1 MGEGKE
7 IKIGAIYPFTG
18 SLATVGEDIRQAI
31 DLAVEIVNNRYD
43 LPLPLARTIG
53 LPLLGNRKIK
63 VIYGDSQGIPAIGR
77 EEAERLIEQEKVVA
91 LIGSYQSS
99 VTLQA
104 SAIAEAKKVPF
115 VTPEASAPSL
125 TERDFQYFFR
135 TAPND
140 HLYTNLFFEL
150 FHFLRRYRGRDINN
164 FAILTEDSIF
174 GLEAAAIEKSLIRR
188 FSGELVELEMYT
200 PTVTSL
206 LDELARIRNSNA
218 QVVFGQQFLS
228 DAIQVVQDL
237 KTLNWFP
244 EGLVV
249 QNAGYT
255 IPDFLEAVG
264 EDGNYIIS
272 RVAWALGL
280 GRVKP
285 IVTEVNE
292 LYRSKYNEDMNE
304 TNTRSFTGLL
314 VLADAI
320 NRAASINRDEIRRA
334 LRQTNIPGQ
343 RLIMPWQGVR
353 FDSTGQNTLAGALLA
368 QIINQE
374 YKIIWPLS
382 VAEAKIVW
390 PAPSWDER

>member
-1 MGEGKE
+1 MKEGKE
-7 IKIGAIYPFTG
+7 IRIGAIYPFTG
-18 SLATVGEDIRQAI
+18 SQSAVGKDIRQAI

-43 LPLPLARTIG
+43 LDLPLARTIG
-53 LPLLGNRKIK
+53 LPILENRKFK
-63 VIYGDSQGIPAIGR
+63 VIYGDSEGIPEIGR
-77 EEAERLIEQEKVVA
+77 EEAKRLIVKEKVAA

-104 SAIAEAKKVPF
+104 SAIAEARKVPF
-115 VTPEASAPSL
+115 LTPDASAPSL
-125 TERDFQYFFR
+125 TERDFQFFFR

-150 FHFLRRYRGRDINN
+150 FHFLRSRGREINN

-174 GLEAAAIEKSLIRR
+174 GLEAAVIEKSLIRK
-188 FSGELVELEMYT
+188 FSGELAAFEIYT
-200 PTVTSL
+200 PPVTSL
-206 LDELARIRNSNA
+206 VNELTRIRKSKA
-218 QVVFGQQFLS
+218 QAVFGHQFLS
-228 DAIQVVQDL
+228 DAINVVQGL
-237 KTLNWFP
+237 KRLNWFP

-255 IPDFLEAVG
+255 IPEFLETVG
-264 EDGNYIIS
+264 KDGNYIIS

-292 LYRSKYNEDMNE
+292 LYRSKYKEDMNE
-304 TNTRSFTGLL
+304 TNARSFTGLL

-320 NRAASINRDEIRRA
+320 NRAGSINKDKIVQS
-334 LRQTNIPGQ
+334 LRQTNMPGKN
-343 RLIMPWQGVR
+343 LIMPWRGVR
-353 FDSTGQNTLAGALLA
+353 FDSNGQNILADALLA

-382 VAEAKIVW
+382 VAETPVVW
-390 PAPSWDER
+390 PAPPWNQR

>member
-1 MGEGKE
+1 MREDKE
-7 IKIGAIYPFTG
+7 IKIGAVYPFTG
-18 SLATVGEDIRQAI
+18 SLAAVGKDIRQAI
-31 DLAVEIVNNRYD
+31 DLAVDIVNNRND

-53 LPLLGNRKIK
+53 LPLLENRKIK
-63 VIYGDSQGIPAIGR
+63 MIYGDSQGIPATGR
-77 EEAERLIEQEKVVA
+77 EEAKRLIVKEKVAA
-91 LIGSYQSS
+91 LMGSYQSS

-115 VTPEASAPSL
+115 LTPDASAPSL

-150 FHFLRRYRGRDINN
+150 FHFLRSRGREISN

-174 GLEAAAIEKSLIRR
+174 GLEAAAIEKSLIRK
-188 FSGELVELEMYT
+188 FSGELVAFEMYT
-200 PTVTSL
+200 PPVTTL
-206 LDELARIRNSNA
+206 LNELARIRKSNA
-218 QVVFGQQFLS
+218 QAVFGHQFLS
-228 DAIQVVQDL
+228 DAINVVQGL
-237 KTLNWFP
+237 KRLNWFP

-255 IPDFLEAVG
+255 IPEFLETVG
-264 EDGNYIIS
+264 KDGNYIIS

-285 IVTEVNE
+285 IVTEVNQ

-304 TNTRSFTGLL
+304 TNARSFTGLL

-320 NRAASINRDEIRRA
+320 NRAGSINRDEIRRA
-334 LRQTNIPGQ
+334 LLQTNIPGEN
-343 RLIMPWQGVR
+343 LIMPWRGVR
-353 FDSTGQNTLAGALLA
+353 FGPNGQNILADALLA
-368 QIINQE
+368 QIIDQE

-382 VAEAKIVW
+382 VAETSVVW
-390 PAPSWDER
+390 PAPPWDER

>member
-1 MGEGKE
+1 MRENKE
-7 IKIGAIYPFTG
+7 IKIGAVYPFTG
-18 SLATVGEDIRQAI
+18 SLATVGKDIRQAI

-43 LPLPLARTIG
+43 LPLPLARTKG
-53 LPLLGNRKIK
+53 LPLLENQKIK
-63 VIYGDSQGIPAIGR
+63 VIYGDSQGIPSIGR
-77 EEAERLIEQEKVVA
+77 EVAERLIVKEKVAA

-115 VTPEASAPSL
+115 LSPDASAPSL
-125 TERDFQYFFR
+125 TERNFQFFFR

-140 HLYTNLFFEL
+140 HLYTKLFFEL
-150 FHFLRRYRGRDINN
+150 FHFLKYVGRDINN

-174 GLEAAAIEKSLIRR
+174 GLEAAAIEKNLIRK
-188 FSGELVELEMYT
+188 FSGELVELEIYT
-200 PTVTSL
+200 PPVTSL
-206 LDELARIRNSNA
+206 LEELAGIRKSNA
-218 QVVFGQQFLS
+218 QAVFGHQFLS

-237 KTLNWFP
+237 KMLNWFP

-255 IPDFLEAVG
+255 IPEFLETVG

-292 LYRSKYNEDMNE
+292 LYRSKYKEDMNE
-304 TNTRSFTGLL
+304 TNARSFTGLL

-320 NRAASINRDEIRRA
+320 NRAGSIISDEIRRA
-334 LRQTNIPGQ
+334 LRHTNIPGN
-343 RLIMPWQGVR
+343 RLIMPWKGVR
-353 FDSTGQNTLAGALLA
+353 FDSNGQNILADALLA

-382 VAEAKIVW
+382 VAETKVVW
-390 PAPSWDER
+390 PAPPWDRR

>member
-1 MGEGKE
+1 MKEGKE

-18 SLATVGEDIRQAI
+18 SLAAVGKDIRQAI

-43 LPLPLARTIG
+43 LPLPLARTKG
-53 LPLLGNRKIK
+53 LPLLENRKIN
-63 VIYGDSQGIPAIGR
+63 VIYGDSQGIPATGR
-77 EEAERLIEQEKVVA
+77 EEAKRLIVKEKVAA

-104 SAIAEAKKVPF
+104 SAIAEAEKVPF
-115 VTPEASAPSL
+115 LTPDASAPSL

-150 FHFLRRYRGRDINN
+150 FHFLRSRGKEISN

-174 GLEAAAIEKSLIRR
+174 GLEAAAIEKSLIRK
-188 FSGELVELEMYT
+188 FSGELVAFEMYT
-200 PTVTSL
+200 PPVTSL
-206 LDELARIRNSNA
+206 LNELARIRKSNA
-218 QVVFGQQFLS
+218 QAVFGHQFLS
-228 DAIQVVQDL
+228 DAINVVQGL
-237 KTLNWFP
+237 KRLKWFP

-255 IPDFLEAVG
+255 IPEFLERVG

-292 LYRSKYNEDMNE
+292 LYRSKYKEDMNE
-304 TNTRSFTGLL
+304 TNARGFTGLL

-320 NRAASINRDEIRRA
+320 NRAGSINRDEIRRA
-334 LRQTNIPGQ
+334 LRQTNIPGEN
-343 RLIMPWQGVR
+343 LIMPWRGVR
-353 FDSTGQNTLAGALLA
+353 FDSNGQNILADALLA

-374 YKIIWPLS
+374 YKIIWPLG
-382 VAEAKIVW
+382 VAETKAVW

>member
-1 MGEGKE
+1 MKEGKE
-7 IKIGAIYPFTG
+7 IRIGAIYPFTG
-18 SLATVGEDIRQAI
+18 SLSAVGKDIRQAI

-43 LPLPLARTIG
+43 LDLPLARTIG
-53 LPLLGNRKIK
+53 LPILENRKFK
-63 VIYGDSQGIPAIGR
+63 VIYGDSEGIPEIGR
-77 EEAERLIEQEKVVA
+77 EEAKRLIVKEKVA
-91 LIGSYQSS
+91 AIIGSYQSS

-104 SAIAEAKKVPF
+104 SAIAEARKVPF
-115 VTPEASAPSL
+115 LTPDASAPSL
-125 TERDFQYFFR
+125 TERDFQFFFR

-150 FHFLRRYRGRDINN
+150 FHFLRSRGREINK

-174 GLEAAAIEKSLIRR
+174 GLEAAVIEKSLIRK
-188 FSGELVELEMYT
+188 FPGELTAFEIYT
-200 PTVTSL
+200 PPVTSL
-206 LDELARIRNSNA
+206 VNELTRIRKSKA
-218 QVVFGQQFLS
+218 QAVFGHQFLS
-228 DAIQVVQDL
+228 DAINVVQGL
-237 KTLNWFP
+237 KRLNWFP

-255 IPDFLEAVG
+255 IPEFLETVG

-292 LYRSKYNEDMNE
+292 LYRSKYKEDMNE
-304 TNTRSFTGLL
+304 TNARSFTGLL

-320 NRAASINRDEIRRA
+320 NRAGSRNRDEIVQS
-334 LRQTNIPGQ
+334 LRQTNLPGKN
-343 RLIMPWQGVR
+343 LIMPWRGVR
-353 FDSTGQNTLAGALLA
+353 FDSNGQNILADALLA

-382 VAEAKIVW
+382 VAETSVVW
-390 PAPSWDER
+390 PAPPWNQR